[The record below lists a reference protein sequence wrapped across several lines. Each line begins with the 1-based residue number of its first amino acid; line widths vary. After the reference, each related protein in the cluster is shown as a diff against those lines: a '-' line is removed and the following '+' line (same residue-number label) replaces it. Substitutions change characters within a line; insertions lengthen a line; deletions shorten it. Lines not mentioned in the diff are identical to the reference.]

1 MYIRDFRIRNYA
13 IHQNTS
19 IQLLP
24 LTVFVGPNG
33 GGKSAFFDAM
43 LNFSLLSRG
52 NLRAAFG
59 PYPYSFRATLWRG
72 ASSVARIGYK
82 ASMSQN
88 ATDSTWLEYQ
98 IDYAQSGMDD
108 DEPKFTVFV
117 ERLTKQPAN
126 QVLFDRQEP
135 EAYSLSKNLE
145 LDNDRSIFSALRQK
159 MISGGQI
166 AIDSLASY
174 CTQQI
179 SRFNK
184 FRLDPYVL
192 AQPSRFPEVTKRQP
206 RPCRVLATTE
216 RTLPRPSIT

>member
-13 IHQNTS
+13 IHQNTN

-72 ASSVARIGYK
+72 AGHVARIGYR

-88 ATDSTWLEYQ
+88 ATDTTWLDYQ

-108 DEPKFTVFV
+108 DEP
-117 ERLTKQPAN
+117 
-126 QVLFDRQEP
+126 
-135 EAYSLSKNLE
+135 SLLSLLRNL
-145 LDNDRSIFSALRQK
+145 
-159 MISGGQI
+159 
-166 AIDSLASY
+166 
-174 CTQQI
+174 
-179 SRFNK
+179 
-184 FRLDPYVL
+184 
-192 AQPSRFPEVTKRQP
+192 
-206 RPCRVLATTE
+206 
-216 RTLPRPSIT
+216 